1 MNIRKTYENLLEKG
15 FFHIFSANV
24 INKFILFGVSFILVR
39 TLSKDDYGNWAYA
52 MNNISFF
59 LLFSGLGVNNGVLY
73 YGALTE
79 DKNKRQSFFK
89 FALNFGI
96 IFNLIVAI
104 ILLISTYVLDN
115 PLEGSRVILRYL
127 FLLPLYYI
135 IIEIF
140 QGYLRAELKN
150 REFSLLTTVNSVFLF
165 IFILLGALFYSLKG
179 IVLAHYLAYSLS
191 IFVAIL
197 LCKKDWNHFE
207 NRYILPKNF
216 KWEFIKY
223 SSICS
228 LTNAVSSV
236 LYLLDI
242 FLIGL
247 MIKDASILASY
258 KTATI
263 IPFALNFIPL
273 SIMTFIGPYFTKMSK
288 NYDHVKQYYI
298 TLKKYVLILNICIS
312 TGLYI
317 FAPEIIQICFGK
329 DYLDSVM
336 VFRILVIGYFIAG
349 TFRIPNGNLLA
360 SIGKVKINLI
370 VAIISSTFNVIFD
383 IVFIAKYGS
392 IGAAIVTVSIFI
404 ISSLI
409 TEIYLVKT
417 LNIKIKDYLKSGVSL

>member
-1 MNIRKTYENLLEKG
+1 
-15 FFHIFSANV
+15 
-24 INKFILFGVSFILVR
+24 
-39 TLSKDDYGNWAYA
+39 
-52 MNNISFF
+52 
-59 LLFSGLGVNNGVLY
+59 
-73 YGALTE
+73 
-79 DKNKRQSFFK
+79 
-89 FALNFGI
+89 
-96 IFNLIVAI
+96 
-104 ILLISTYVLDN
+104 
-115 PLEGSRVILRYL
+115 
-127 FLLPLYYI
+127 
-135 IIEIF
+135 
-140 QGYLRAELKN
+140 
-150 REFSLLTTVNSVFLF
+150 LF

-197 LCKKDWNHFE
+197 ICKKDWNHFE
-207 NRYILPKNF
+207 NRYILPRNF

-288 NYDHVKQYYI
+288 SYDHVKQYYI

-329 DYLDSVM
+329 EYLDSVI
-336 VFRILVIGYFIAG
+336 VFRILVMGYFIAG

-360 SIGKVKINLI
+360 SLGKVKINLI
-370 VAIISSTFNVIFD
+370 VAIISSTFNIIFD

-409 TEIYLVKT
+409 TEIYLVKI
-417 LNIKIKDYLKSGVSL
+417 LNIKIKDYLKSGVNL

>member
-1 MNIRKTYENLLEKG
+1 MDIRTLYENLLEKG

-24 INKFILFGVSFILVR
+24 INKFILFGTSFVLVH

-89 FALNFGI
+89 FAVNFGI
-96 IFNLIVAI
+96 IFNIIIAI

-127 FLLPLYYI
+127 SLLPLCYI
-135 IIEIF
+135 VIEIF
-140 QGYLRAELKN
+140 QGYLRSDLKN
-150 REFSLLTTVNSVFLF
+150 REFSLLTIVNSTLLF
-165 IFILLGALFYSLKG
+165 VFILFGALFYSLKG
-179 IVLAHYLAYSLS
+179 IILAHYLAYSLS
-191 IFVAIL
+191 ILFAIL
-197 LCKKDWNHFE
+197 LCKKNLNHFE
-207 NRYILPKNF
+207 NRCILSRNF

-223 SSICS
+223 SSITS
-228 LTNAVSSV
+228 LTNAVSSI

-242 FLIGL
+242 FLIGI

-273 SIMTFIGPYFTKMSK
+273 SIMIFIGPYFTKMSK
-288 NYDHVKQYYI
+288 NYDHVKNYYI
-298 TLKKYVLILNICIS
+298 MLKRSVLALNICIS

-317 FAPEIIQICFGK
+317 FAPHVIQICFGK
-329 DYLDSVM
+329 DYLDSVT
-336 VFRILVIGYFIAG
+336 VFRILIIGYFIAG

-360 SIGKVKINLI
+360 NLGKVKINLI
-370 VAIISSTFNVIFD
+370 VAIISSTFNIIFD
-383 IVFIAKYGS
+383 ILLISKYGS
-392 IGAAIVTVSIFI
+392 IGAAITTLSIFI

-409 TEIYLVKT
+409 TEIYLMKI
-417 LNIKIKDYLKSGVSL
+417 LHIKIKDYLNSGVSL